1 MIDWT
6 PPTTATNAYGDYVV
20 YVADYA
26 TGGDYT
32 ATLTVPNLQGRFV
45 RVEPAILVTTAP
57 KPLLETIRKRRT
69 ASERCAGSTPRAPR
83 DPFKLP
89 PAHSGPPRS
98 AAVRKKRWRYSD
110 SSSASAGALIA
121 AIAELR
127 TCRGACA
134 PMLDRNGQFDE
145 LVNLAICDLASEL

>member
-57 KPLLETIRKRRT
+57 KPLLETIRERFLRTMAAQEADRQRALRRLYAAR
-69 ASERCAGSTPRAPR
+69 ASRSLQVAPRTLGSSQIGSRAEEALALFGFEQRQRWGTHRGNRRAPYV
-83 DPFKLP
+83 
-89 PAHSGPPRS
+89 PR
-98 AAVRKKRWRYSD
+98 R
-110 SSSASAGALIA
+110 
-121 AIAELR
+121 LR
-127 TCRGACA
+127 PHA
-134 PMLDRNGQFDE
+134 
-145 LVNLAICDLASEL
+145 